1 MKTSTASALLLLN
14 FLTQL
19 ASASCGHGTSLLKR
33 KVTINK
39 RAEGAEVGEAVKQVE
54 VGKFG
59 YIATQGPYVIFWMRG
74 VRH

>member
-1 MKTSTASALLLLN
+1 MVVLLLLN
-14 FLTQL
+14 PFTDI

-39 RAEGAEVGEAVKQVE
+39 RAEGGEAVKQVE

-59 YIATQGPYVIFWMRG
+59 YIATQGPYVTFMHLE
-74 VRH
+74 VCH